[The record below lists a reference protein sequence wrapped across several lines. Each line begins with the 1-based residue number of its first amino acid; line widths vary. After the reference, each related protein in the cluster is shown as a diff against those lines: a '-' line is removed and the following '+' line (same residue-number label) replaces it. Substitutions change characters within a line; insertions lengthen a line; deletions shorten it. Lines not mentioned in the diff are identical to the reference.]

1 MEVLVSSTKDNETII
16 VKFWNDKMAYCN
28 RIMAGQEVMA
38 YALVTF
44 FRNKVKLTTTDERVI
59 QVS

>member
-1 MEVLVSSTKDNETII
+1 MEVLVSSTEDNETII
-16 VKFWNDKMAYCN
+16 VKFWNDKIAHSN
-28 RIMAGQEVMA
+28 HIMAGQEVMA

-44 FRNKVKLTTTDERVI
+44 FRNKVELTTTNETVI